1 MMYLQKNIIY
11 LDFFFSLVTLIYE
24 THSKAQMFLYYNLF
38 QSFSTCLIL
47 LFDKKYNEIL
57 QRDLESDLNKKR
69 LFSNLYIIINHLH
82 CFISSLFII
91 QISQIYYQITIIL
104 LLNLSNLYSII
115 AILYDSV
122 NIQDDI
128 QYQQKMYFLIEL
140 SLMSVITSVMF
151 NLTSDLNILNECI
164 VLFSIYILSLFI
176 RNFTLL
182 QILQFYS
189 SYITYKFILIDNK
202 KLLFLM

>member
-1 MMYLQKNIIY
+1 MIYLQTNIICLDMILTLYSYMYDNDSKVKLY
-11 LDFFFSLVTLIYE
+11 LFFNFIQSLSSVIIV
-24 THSKAQMFLYYNLF
+24 F
-38 QSFSTCLIL
+38 
-47 LFDKKYNEIL
+47 FDKKYNEIL
-57 QRDLESDLNKKR
+57 QRDLENDLNKKR

-122 NIQDDI
+122 NIQDEI

-202 KLLFLM
+202 NLLFLM

>member
-1 MMYLQKNIIY
+1 MIYLQKNIIY
-11 LDFFFSLVTLIYE
+11 LDFFLTFLTLIYE
-24 THSKAQMFLYYNLF
+24 THSKTKLFLYYNLF
-38 QSFSTCLIL
+38 QSLSTGLIL
-47 LFDKKYNEIL
+47 FFDKQYNEIL
-57 QRDLESDLNKKR
+57 QRDLENDSNKKR

-91 QISQIYYQITIIL
+91 QISQIYYQITIII

-115 AILYDSV
+115 AILYDSI
-122 NIQDDI
+122 NIQDEI

-202 KLLFLM
+202 NLLFLM